1 MNMETMLYDEIET
14 EFEKLR
20 VMTPGSEEHKAIVN
34 ELVLL
39 MDRAIKMEQVNNDC
53 LDKTETRENELK
65 LREEQFE
72 KEQAMKQEQFE
83 SEQAMKKQQLEDEKH
98 DRLVKNII
106 SVAGIAL
113 PLIVTIWGTKVSLK
127 FEEEGTFTTIMGR
140 GFINKLLPKK

>member
-1 MNMETMLYDEIET
+1 MNIEHLLYDEIET

-20 VMTPGSEEHKAIVN
+20 EKTPGSDEHKAIVD
-34 ELVLL
+34 EIVKL
-39 MDRAIKMEQVNNDC
+39 MDRAIEMEKVNNDC
-53 LDKTETRENELK
+53 TDKTEVREND
-65 LREEQFE
+65 
-72 KEQAMKQEQFE
+72 
-83 SEQAMKKQQLEDEKH
+83 QAMKKQQMEDEKR
-98 DRLVKNII
+98 DRLIKNII

>member
-1 MNMETMLYDEIET
+1 MNIEHLLYDEIET

-20 VMTPGSEEHKAIVN
+20 DKTPGSEEHKAIVG
-34 ELVLL
+34 EIVQL

-53 LDKTETRENELK
+53 TDKTETRENELR
-65 LREEQFE
+65 LRQEQFE
-72 KEQAMKQEQFE
+72 REQAMKQEQFE
-83 SEQAMKKQQLEDEKH
+83 SEQAMKKQQLDDEKR